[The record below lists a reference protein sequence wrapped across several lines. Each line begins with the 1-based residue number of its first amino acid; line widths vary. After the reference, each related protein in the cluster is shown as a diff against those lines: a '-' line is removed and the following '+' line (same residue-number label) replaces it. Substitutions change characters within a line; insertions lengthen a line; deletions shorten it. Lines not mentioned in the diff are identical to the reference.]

1 MRGRGLLVALGLWT
15 LFVWAT
21 RIDNVLGQDDLTSAG
36 RAARLALALSFTALG
51 VALLVVAWRAR
62 GRELSGV
69 ERLIVAVAALWTIG
83 VWVVRGIGIAV
94 GDHEAAFIAVH
105 TVLAVV
111 SIALAAVTLRSTTMP
126 LRHGTTGNRRA
137 EDDLTT

>member
-1 MRGRGLLVALGLWT
+1 MRGRRLLVALGLWT

-21 RIDNVLGQDDLTSAG
+21 RIDNVLGQDGLTTAG
-36 RAARLALALSFTALG
+36 RAARLALALSFTVLG
-51 VALLVVAWRAR
+51 VGLLAVAWRAR
-62 GRELSGV
+62 SRELTGV
-69 ERLIVAVAALWTIG
+69 ERLVIAVTALWTIG

-94 GDHEAAFIAVH
+94 GDHAGAFIAVH

-111 SIALAAVTLRSTTMP
+111 SIALAAATTRSTTMP

-137 EDDLTT
+137 EDDVTT